1 MKVLLEVE
9 GLNVYYGKL
18 QVLRDVSL
26 SVGEKETVALVGS
39 NGAGKTTLLNA
50 IAGFIKAE
58 SGRIVF
64 DGTEMTN
71 LPPHLISRMGIS
83 LVPQERELFPE
94 MTVLENIELGA
105 AHIPSARDKMEENL
119 EFVFELF
126 PKLKER
132 INQKARSLSGGEQRM
147 LAIARALMS
156 NPKLL
161 MLDEPSLG
169 LQPSL
174 VLELFSVLETLNDRG
189 LAVLI
194 VEQYVHNCFRI
205 AKRGYVL
212 ENGEIAIQGYCT
224 DLIEKPEIRKAYLGV

>member
-1 MKVLLEVE
+1 MRTLLEVSN
-9 GLNVYYGKL
+9 LNVFYGKL
-18 QVLRDVSL
+18 QVLRGVSL
-26 SVGEKETVALVGS
+26 SIEENETVALVGS

-50 IAGFIKAE
+50 IAGFIKPK

-64 DGTEMTN
+64 NGTEITN
-71 LPPHLISRMGIS
+71 SPPHVISRMGVS
-83 LVPQERELFPE
+83 LVPQERELFPD

-105 AHIPSARDKMEENL
+105 AHIPSAKEKKQENL

-126 PKLKER
+126 PRLKER
-132 INQKARSLSGGEQRM
+132 VSQKARSLSGGEQRM

-156 NPKLL
+156 NPRLL

-174 VLELFSVLETLNDRG
+174 VLELFSVLETLNDG
-189 LAVLI
+189 SIAVLI

-205 AKRGYVL
+205 ASRGYVL
-212 ENGEIAIQGYCT
+212 ENGEVAIDGYCSE
-224 DLIEKPEIRKAYLGV
+224 LIEKPEIRKAYLGV

>member
-1 MKVLLEVE
+1 MKVLLEVKD
-9 GLNVYYGKL
+9 LNVYYGKL
-18 QVLRDVSL
+18 QVLRNVSL
-26 SVGEKETVALVGS
+26 SVGENETVALVGS

-50 IAGFIKAE
+50 IAGFIKPKT
-58 SGRIVF
+58 GRIVF
-64 DGTEMTN
+64 NGTEITN
-71 LPPHLISRMGIS
+71 SPPHNISRMGVS

-105 AHIPSARDKMEENL
+105 AHIPSARERKEENL

-126 PKLKER
+126 PRLEER
-132 INQKARSLSGGEQRM
+132 VNQKARSLSGGEQRM

-156 NPKLL
+156 SPRLL

-174 VLELFSVLETLNDRG
+174 VTELFSVLETLNDRG
-189 LAVLI
+189 IAILI

-205 AKRGYVL
+205 ASRGYVL
-212 ENGEIAIQGYCT
+212 ENGEIAIDGYCS

>member
-1 MKVLLEVE
+1 MRVLLEVND
-9 GLNVYYGKL
+9 LNVFYGKL
-18 QVLRDVSL
+18 QVLRGVSL
-26 SVGEKETVALVGS
+26 NVKEDEIVALVGS
-39 NGAGKTTLLNA
+39 NGAGKTTLLST
-50 IAGFIKAE
+50 IAGFIKPE

-64 DGTEMTN
+64 DGAEMTN
-71 LPPHLISRMGIS
+71 LPPHIISRMGVS
-83 LVPQERELFPE
+83 LVPQERELFPD

-105 AHIPSARDKMEENL
+105 AHIPSAQEKKQENL

-126 PKLKER
+126 PRLKER
-132 INQKARSLSGGEQRM
+132 VNQKAKSLSGGEQRM

-156 NPKLL
+156 NPRLL

-189 LAVLI
+189 IAILI

-205 AKRGYVL
+205 ASRGYVL
-212 ENGEIAIQGYCT
+212 ENGEVAIHGYCS

>member
-1 MKVLLEVE
+1 MRALLEVND
-9 GLNVYYGKL
+9 LNVFYGKL
-18 QVLRDVSL
+18 QVLRGVSL
-26 SVGEKETVALVGS
+26 SMEENEIVALVGS
-39 NGAGKTTLLNA
+39 NGAGKTTLLNT
-50 IAGFIKAE
+50 IAGFIKPK

-64 DGTEMTN
+64 NGTEITDS
-71 LPPHLISRMGIS
+71 PPHSISRMGIS
-83 LVPQERELFPE
+83 LVPQERELFPD

-105 AHIPSARDKMEENL
+105 AHIPSAKEKKQENL

-126 PKLKER
+126 PRLRER
-132 INQKARSLSGGEQRM
+132 VNQKARSLSGGEQRM

-156 NPKLL
+156 NPRLL

-189 LAVLI
+189 IAILI

-205 AKRGYVL
+205 ASRGYVL
-212 ENGEIAIQGYCT
+212 ENGEVTIDGYCS

>member
-1 MKVLLEVE
+1 MKALLEVE

-18 QVLRDVSL
+18 HVLRNVSL
-26 SVGEKETVALVGS
+26 HVGERETVALVGS
-39 NGAGKTTLLNA
+39 NGAGKTTLLNT
-50 IAGFIKAE
+50 ISGFVRAE
-58 SGRIVF
+58 SGRIAF
-64 DGTEMTN
+64 DGREITN
-71 LPPHLISRMGIS
+71 LQPHLISRMGIS
-83 LVPQERELFPE
+83 LVPQERELFPD
-94 MTVLENIELGA
+94 MTVMENIELGA
-105 AHIPSARDKMEENL
+105 VHIPSAREKKDENL

-126 PKLKER
+126 PRLRER
-132 INQKARSLSGGEQRM
+132 VNQKAKSLSGGEQRM

-174 VLELFSVLETLNDRG
+174 VLELFSVLETLNDKG

-205 AKRGYVL
+205 ASKGYVL
-212 ENGEIAIQGYCT
+212 ENGEIAVQGYCS

>member
-1 MKVLLEVE
+1 MKVLLEVD
-9 GLNVYYGKL
+9 GLNVHYGKL
-18 QVLRDVSL
+18 HVLRSVSL
-26 SVGEKETVALVGS
+26 NVDKGEVVAIVGS

-50 IAGFIKAE
+50 IAGFVRAE
-58 SGRIVF
+58 SGKIIF
-64 DGTEMTN
+64 DEVDITN
-71 LPPHLISRMGIS
+71 LPPHLITRMGIS

-105 AHIPSARDKMEENL
+105 AHIPSAREKMEENL
-119 EFVFELF
+119 DFVFELF
-126 PKLKER
+126 PRLKER
-132 INQKARSLSGGEQRM
+132 TNQKARSLSGGEQRM

-156 NPKLL
+156 DPKLL

-174 VLELFSVLETLNDRG
+174 VLELFSVLETLNEKG

-205 AKRGYVL
+205 ASRGYVL
-212 ENGEIAIQGYCT
+212 ENGEIAIQGYCS